1 MSEPI
6 KVDENNFEEEVLQ
19 ADKPVLVDFW
29 ASWCGPCKML
39 APVIE
44 EIAEK
49 YDDEVKV
56 CKLNVDENQEI
67 ASRYEVM
74 SIPTMIVFNNG
85 QVDNKLVGYMPKGRL
100 LQELELAQ

>member
-6 KVDENNFEEEVLQ
+6 KVDKENFEQEVLE
-19 ADKPVLVDFW
+19 ADRPVLVDFW

-49 YDDEVKV
+49 YDEEVKV
-56 CKLNVDENQEI
+56 CKLNVDDNQEI

-74 SIPTMIVFNNG
+74 SIPTMIVFSEG
-85 QVDNKLVGYMPKGRL
+85 EVDNKLVGYMPKGRL